1 MDRENTEKLCRRFSI
16 LNEFQNKQ
24 PAQYAFQKLKNA
36 FPDLQIEEVE
46 YWYKQ
51 GTRGFEEVFRNT
63 WYGGS
68 CWPIKLRLR
77 LRLRL
82 KLRLKLSFFP
92 KKVSFRK
99 GLFTRGL
106 TTNGKQKLAKQ
117 SENFGNIEVYARIV
131 FCDVPDNDVEGND
144 QASDDICLGTHF
156 FAFWV
161 SFQIIFAF
169 STVAHCSQN
178 RKNIT
183 YTGECPKIL
192 SNYVLPL
199 KIEKISLCLGR
210 NFVEINVSRDGSYE
224 TKEFMAFYH
233 VDAKKCKIQKQGEPF
248 QKLSAKNYVDAA
260 LDIFQEICDAPKLEV
275 NALRVEVAEQ
285 NLPETTRSAFF
296 EKLQKMLWAMY
307 PFNLELRQ
315 LKMVEIEEKEIM
327 LILPYIDPNEEFEL
341 SIIVKKHE
349 RKMDMRRI
357 MNTVHWGNKSSLKT
371 KGVLITCPITHFYN
385 CAKVDATVFALTP
398 QEITDYVKVLSESFW
413 RAFLEIIYNKFW
425 FFF

>member
-1 MDRENTEKLCRRFSI
+1 M
-16 LNEFQNKQ
+16 
-24 PAQYAFQKLKNA
+24 
-36 FPDLQIEEVE
+36 
-46 YWYKQ
+46 
-51 GTRGFEEVFRNT
+51 
-63 WYGGS
+63 
-68 CWPIKLRLR
+68 
-77 LRLRL
+77 
-82 KLRLKLSFFP
+82 
-92 KKVSFRK
+92 
-99 GLFTRGL
+99 
-106 TTNGKQKLAKQ
+106 
-117 SENFGNIEVYARIV
+117 
-131 FCDVPDNDVEGND
+131 
-144 QASDDICLGTHF
+144 
-156 FAFWV
+156 
-161 SFQIIFAF
+161 
-169 STVAHCSQN
+169 
-178 RKNIT
+178 
-183 YTGECPKIL
+183 
-192 SNYVLPL
+192 
-199 KIEKISLCLGR
+199 CLGR

-398 QEITDYVKVLSESFW
+398 QEITDYVKVCLFI
-413 RAFLEIIYNKFW
+413 F
-425 FFF
+425 